1 MTLAQFA
8 DRLGVTRQLVSRAI
22 KAGRVPCVV
31 VGPNG
36 RPEIPDE
43 KFELAKSQIEKSARP
58 CAHAKIGAIVKA
70 KAQNAPVAKVPKG
83 PTAKLA
89 KEGATELMD
98 LESIAMIE
106 DPYKRSVTLNQYWAS
121 RIKKQESLVR
131 DGELVEAV
139 KAEALLVDL
148 GSVKNLARVSVNGHD
163 LGVVWKAPFRV
174 EAPAQYLHEGDNT
187 LEVKVINL
195 WPNRLIGDL
204 QPGAKRRW
212 TYESSHFYT
221 KDSPLLPSGL
231 LGPVMLSRIQK

>member
-1 MTLAQFA
+1 MTLTQFA

-148 GSVKNLARVSVNGHD
+148 GKLLRDSLLSIGPRLAPVLALETDAKEIRRRIDAEHRTALS
-163 LGVVWKAPFRV
+163 GVADAIARLRGGIDAP
-174 EAPAQYLHEGDNT
+174 EEEEEQA
-187 LEVKVINL
+187 
-195 WPNRLIGDL
+195 
-204 QPGAKRRW
+204 
-212 TYESSHFYT
+212 
-221 KDSPLLPSGL
+221 
-231 LGPVMLSRIQK
+231 

>member
-1 MTLAQFA
+1 MTLTQFA

-83 PTAKLA
+83 QTAKLA

-148 GSVKNLARVSVNGHD
+148 GKLLRDSLLSIGPRLAPVLALETDAKEIRRRIDAEHRTALS
-163 LGVVWKAPFRV
+163 GVADAIARLRGGIDAP
-174 EAPAQYLHEGDNT
+174 EEEEEQA
-187 LEVKVINL
+187 
-195 WPNRLIGDL
+195 
-204 QPGAKRRW
+204 
-212 TYESSHFYT
+212 
-221 KDSPLLPSGL
+221 
-231 LGPVMLSRIQK
+231 

>member
-22 KAGRVPCVV
+22 TAGRVPCVV
-31 VGPNG
+31 IGPNG

-148 GSVKNLARVSVNGHD
+148 GKLLRDSLLSIGPRLAPVLALETDAKEIRRRIDAEHRTALS
-163 LGVVWKAPFRV
+163 GVADAIARLRGGIDAP
-174 EAPAQYLHEGDNT
+174 EEEEEQA
-187 LEVKVINL
+187 
-195 WPNRLIGDL
+195 
-204 QPGAKRRW
+204 
-212 TYESSHFYT
+212 
-221 KDSPLLPSGL
+221 
-231 LGPVMLSRIQK
+231 

>member
-8 DRLGVTRQLVSRAI
+8 GRLGVTRQLVSRAI

-148 GSVKNLARVSVNGHD
+148 GKLLRDSLLSIGPRLAPVLALETDAKEIRRRIDAEHRTALS
-163 LGVVWKAPFRV
+163 GVADAIARLRGGIDAP
-174 EAPAQYLHEGDNT
+174 EEEEEQA
-187 LEVKVINL
+187 
-195 WPNRLIGDL
+195 
-204 QPGAKRRW
+204 
-212 TYESSHFYT
+212 
-221 KDSPLLPSGL
+221 
-231 LGPVMLSRIQK
+231 

>member
-148 GSVKNLARVSVNGHD
+148 GKLLRDSLLSIGPRLAPVLALETDAKEIRRRIDAEHRTALS
-163 LGVVWKAPFRV
+163 GVADAIARLRGGIDAP
-174 EAPAQYLHEGDNT
+174 EEEEEQA
-187 LEVKVINL
+187 
-195 WPNRLIGDL
+195 
-204 QPGAKRRW
+204 
-212 TYESSHFYT
+212 
-221 KDSPLLPSGL
+221 
-231 LGPVMLSRIQK
+231 

>member
-83 PTAKLA
+83 PTAKLS

-148 GSVKNLARVSVNGHD
+148 GKLLRDSLLSIGPRLAPVLALETDAKEIRRRIDAEHRTALS
-163 LGVVWKAPFRV
+163 GVADAIARLRGGIDAP
-174 EAPAQYLHEGDNT
+174 EEEEEQA
-187 LEVKVINL
+187 
-195 WPNRLIGDL
+195 
-204 QPGAKRRW
+204 
-212 TYESSHFYT
+212 
-221 KDSPLLPSGL
+221 
-231 LGPVMLSRIQK
+231 

>member
-1 MTLAQFA
+1 MTLTQFA

-70 KAQNAPVAKVPKG
+70 KAQNAHVAKVPRG

-148 GSVKNLARVSVNGHD
+148 GKLLRDSLLSIGPRLAPVLALETDAKEIRRRIDAEHRTALS
-163 LGVVWKAPFRV
+163 GVADAIARLRGGIDAP
-174 EAPAQYLHEGDNT
+174 EEEEEQA
-187 LEVKVINL
+187 
-195 WPNRLIGDL
+195 
-204 QPGAKRRW
+204 
-212 TYESSHFYT
+212 
-221 KDSPLLPSGL
+221 
-231 LGPVMLSRIQK
+231 

>member
-83 PTAKLA
+83 STAKLA

-148 GSVKNLARVSVNGHD
+148 GKLLRDSLLSIGPRLAPVLALETDAKEIRRRIDAEHRTALS
-163 LGVVWKAPFRV
+163 GVADAIARLRGGIDAP
-174 EAPAQYLHEGDNT
+174 EEEEEQA
-187 LEVKVINL
+187 
-195 WPNRLIGDL
+195 
-204 QPGAKRRW
+204 
-212 TYESSHFYT
+212 
-221 KDSPLLPSGL
+221 
-231 LGPVMLSRIQK
+231 

>member
-1 MTLAQFA
+1 MTLTQFA

-148 GSVKNLARVSVNGHD
+148 GKLLRDSLLSIGPRLAPVLALETDAKEIRRRIDAEHRTALS
-163 LGVVWKAPFRV
+163 GVADAIARLRGGIDAPEEEEEFF
-174 EAPAQYLHEGDNT
+174 
-187 LEVKVINL
+187 
-195 WPNRLIGDL
+195 LI
-204 QPGAKRRW
+204 
-212 TYESSHFYT
+212 
-221 KDSPLLPSGL
+221 PSGQDTQL
-231 LGPVMLSRIQK
+231 LETLIPRHG

>member
-31 VGPNG
+31 IGPNG

-148 GSVKNLARVSVNGHD
+148 GKLLRDSLLSIGPRLAPVLALETDAKEIRRRIDAEHRTALS
-163 LGVVWKAPFRV
+163 GVADAIARLRGGIDAP
-174 EAPAQYLHEGDNT
+174 EEEEEQA
-187 LEVKVINL
+187 
-195 WPNRLIGDL
+195 
-204 QPGAKRRW
+204 
-212 TYESSHFYT
+212 
-221 KDSPLLPSGL
+221 
-231 LGPVMLSRIQK
+231 

>member
-1 MTLAQFA
+1 MTLTQFA

-31 VGPNG
+31 IGPNR

-70 KAQNAPVAKVPKG
+70 KAQNAPIAKVPKG

-131 DGELVEAV
+131 DGELVENARNDQV
-139 KAEALLVDL
+139 L
-148 GSVKNLARVSVNGHD
+148 GAM
-163 LGVVWKAPFRV
+163 
-174 EAPAQYLHEGDNT
+174 Q
-187 LEVKVINL
+187 LE
-195 WPNRLIGDL
+195 W
-204 QPGAKRRW
+204 
-212 TYESSHFYT
+212 
-221 KDSPLLPSGL
+221 
-231 LGPVMLSRIQK
+231 

>member
-1 MTLAQFA
+1 MTLTQFA
-8 DRLGVTRQLVSRAI
+8 GRLGVTRQLVSRAI

-148 GSVKNLARVSVNGHD
+148 GKLLRDSLLSIGPRLAPVLALETDAKEIRRRIDAEHRTALS
-163 LGVVWKAPFRV
+163 GVADAIARLRGGID
-174 EAPAQYLHEGDNT
+174 AQE
-187 LEVKVINL
+187 EEEE
-195 WPNRLIGDL
+195 
-204 QPGAKRRW
+204 QA
-212 TYESSHFYT
+212 
-221 KDSPLLPSGL
+221 
-231 LGPVMLSRIQK
+231 

>member
-1 MTLAQFA
+1 MTLTQFA

-70 KAQNAPVAKVPKG
+70 KAQNAPVSKVPKG

-148 GSVKNLARVSVNGHD
+148 GKLLRDSLLSIGPRLAPVLALETDAKEIRRRIDAEHRTALS
-163 LGVVWKAPFRV
+163 GVADAIARLRGGIDAPD
-174 EAPAQYLHEGDNT
+174 EEEEQA
-187 LEVKVINL
+187 
-195 WPNRLIGDL
+195 
-204 QPGAKRRW
+204 
-212 TYESSHFYT
+212 
-221 KDSPLLPSGL
+221 
-231 LGPVMLSRIQK
+231 

>member
-1 MTLAQFA
+1 MTLTQFA

-83 PTAKLA
+83 PTAKLD

-148 GSVKNLARVSVNGHD
+148 GKLLRDSLLSIGPRLAPVLALETDAKEIRRRIDAEHRTALS
-163 LGVVWKAPFRV
+163 GVADAIARLRGGIDAP
-174 EAPAQYLHEGDNT
+174 EEEEEQA
-187 LEVKVINL
+187 
-195 WPNRLIGDL
+195 
-204 QPGAKRRW
+204 
-212 TYESSHFYT
+212 
-221 KDSPLLPSGL
+221 
-231 LGPVMLSRIQK
+231 

>member
-1 MTLAQFA
+1 MTLTQFA

-31 VGPNG
+31 IGPNG

-148 GSVKNLARVSVNGHD
+148 GKLLRDSLLSIGPRLAPVLALETDAKEIRRRIDAEHRTALS
-163 LGVVWKAPFRV
+163 GVADAIARLRGGIDAP
-174 EAPAQYLHEGDNT
+174 EEEEEQA
-187 LEVKVINL
+187 
-195 WPNRLIGDL
+195 
-204 QPGAKRRW
+204 
-212 TYESSHFYT
+212 
-221 KDSPLLPSGL
+221 
-231 LGPVMLSRIQK
+231 

>member
-89 KEGATELMD
+89 KKGATELMD

-148 GSVKNLARVSVNGHD
+148 GKLLRDSLLSIGPRLAPVLALETDAKEIRRRIDAEHRTALS
-163 LGVVWKAPFRV
+163 GVADAIARLRGGIDAP
-174 EAPAQYLHEGDNT
+174 EEEEEQA
-187 LEVKVINL
+187 
-195 WPNRLIGDL
+195 
-204 QPGAKRRW
+204 
-212 TYESSHFYT
+212 
-221 KDSPLLPSGL
+221 
-231 LGPVMLSRIQK
+231 